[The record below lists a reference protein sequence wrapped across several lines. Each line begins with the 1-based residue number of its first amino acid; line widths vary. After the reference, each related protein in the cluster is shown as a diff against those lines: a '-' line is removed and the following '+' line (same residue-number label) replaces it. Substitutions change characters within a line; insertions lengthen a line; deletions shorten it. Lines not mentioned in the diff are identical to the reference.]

1 LDLDG
6 ADVNDTAPNT
16 NTIPKATRGTIEL
29 PLRCIIRAREEASLV
44 KLMLK
49 CHREGT
55 PFQRAFT
62 VGDIP
67 EETTLGEFPGWCYGT
82 VRVCF
87 SCFCVYDLIE
97 RARNWTI
104 THKKRNKMPSQD
116 SAETPGDCKLD
127 ERENS
132 LVQTPEACA
141 NMRAQRAISRLTTLD
156 VAELRSY
163 ASPPPAVSLVT
174 TALFI
179 LLTGGLV
186 LSWLEARHAMANGE
200 TFLQIS
206 ESDEKCHSLLKELN
220 RVLTLALQAC
230 TSGF

>member
-1 LDLDG
+1 
-6 ADVNDTAPNT
+6 
-16 NTIPKATRGTIEL
+16 
-29 PLRCIIRAREEASLV
+29 
-44 KLMLK
+44 
-49 CHREGT
+49 
-55 PFQRAFT
+55 
-62 VGDIP
+62 
-67 EETTLGEFPGWCYGT
+67 
-82 VRVCF
+82 
-87 SCFCVYDLIE
+87 
-97 RARNWTI
+97 
-104 THKKRNKMPSQD
+104 
-116 SAETPGDCKLD
+116 
-127 ERENS
+127 
-132 LVQTPEACA
+132 
-141 NMRAQRAISRLTTLD
+141 MRAQRAISRLTTLD